1 MIQSN
6 IHEAKSNLSRLI
18 ELAAAGEEVIIAKAG
33 KPVARLVPYTE
44 KKKPRRLG
52 LLKGQ
57 IEIGPDFDAPLPE
70 SIMRAF
76 RGESE

>member
-1 MIQSN
+1 MVKSN

-18 ELAAAGEEVIIAKAG
+18 ELAVAGEEVIISKAG
-33 KPVARLVPYTE
+33 KPVARLVPYSV

-52 LLKGQ
+52 ILKGQ
-57 IEIGPDFDAPLPE
+57 IRIAPDFDELPPGLAA
-70 SIMRAF
+70 AF